1 MEINALQ
8 DPALAQQ
15 HVSHLYLYHSRHL
28 NTADMAAESEA

>member
-1 MEINALQ
+1 MEINARQ
-8 DPALAQQ
+8 NSAVAQQ